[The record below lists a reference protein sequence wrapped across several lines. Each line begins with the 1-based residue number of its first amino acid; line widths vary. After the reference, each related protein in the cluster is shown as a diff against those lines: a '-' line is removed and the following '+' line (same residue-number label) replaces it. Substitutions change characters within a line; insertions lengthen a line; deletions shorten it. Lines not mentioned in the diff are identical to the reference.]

1 MKNNFISN
9 KPLIVGFAV
18 LITALSFG
26 GYAFGSHSFEA
37 GVKGDTVPDNTHI
50 RLDGMTLATGAIF
63 PLYDASPNFVSGHLL
78 LKAPCAPVTD
88 GDDTMRPTVTVVA
101 GHVDELNA
109 NTHMEKI
116 PLFYI
121 AAVSDAPNS
130 CIWHAHI
137 PDPLNGG
144 SPRVTDIDL
153 INLSGAPITFNVGD
167 VVDLNI
173 QRVLGS
179 INDAPY
185 TGGPI
190 VITSDANGV
199 YNPVFDLNDSDT
211 ANDGLGH
218 TG

>member
-37 GVKGDTVPDNTHI
+37 GVKGDTVPNNTHI
-50 RLDGMTLATGAIF
+50 RLDGMTLAPGAIF

-78 LKAPCAPVTD
+78 IKAPCAPVTD
-88 GDDTMRPTVTVVA
+88 GDDTYRPTVTVIA
-101 GHVDELNA
+101 GHVDEFNA
-109 NTHMEKI
+109 STHMEKI

>member
-37 GVKGDTVPDNTHI
+37 GVKGDAVPNNTHI
-50 RLDGMTLATGAIF
+50 RLDGMTLASGAIF

-78 LKAPCAPVTD
+78 IKAPCAPVTD
-88 GDDTMRPTVTVVA
+88 GDDTYRPTVTVIA
-101 GHVDELNA
+101 GHVDEFNA
-109 NTHMEKI
+109 STHMEKI

>member
-1 MKNNFISN
+1 MKNNFTSN

-63 PLYDASPNFVSGHLL
+63 PLYDSSPNFVSGHLL

-109 NTHMEKI
+109 NTHIEKV

-153 INLSGAPITFNVGD
+153 INLSGAPIEFSAGD

-179 INDAPY
+179 ISDAKY

-190 VITSDANGV
+190 VIVDDVNGV
-199 YNPVFDLNDSDT
+199 YNPVFDLNDLDT
-211 ANDGLGH
+211 ENDGLGH